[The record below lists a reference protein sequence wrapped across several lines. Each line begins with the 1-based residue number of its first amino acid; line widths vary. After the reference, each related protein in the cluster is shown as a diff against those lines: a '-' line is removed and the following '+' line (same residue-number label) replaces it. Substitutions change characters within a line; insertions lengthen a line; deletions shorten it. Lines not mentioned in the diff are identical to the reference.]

1 MIAFYSVLRYT
12 ICMDQ
17 ENYSKTLNAS
27 NFWYAHSYE
36 LEPDK
41 DSYYRH
47 NHSRYE
53 LYIFLEGDLDFI
65 VEDRVMPLK
74 SGTVVLIRPFQY
86 HYAMIKAST
95 VYHRIICNFDR
106 SLVYPELYSFLDG
119 GRELF
124 VWDDARYRAA
134 FHDLESHLGQYS
146 TGDAALLVQI
156 YLNRL
161 LMDLKYRVGTPP
173 DSHMLNPAVSRILK
187 FINGHI
193 YEPLSLKTIA
203 QQLYMSTSYLSQTFS
218 TYMKT
223 GLMDYVKQKKIQ
235 LAQQLIVDEHIHP
248 TEACKRLGFD
258 EYSTFYRLY
267 KKYVHEL
274 PSDGK

>member
-1 MIAFYSVLRYT
+1 ME
-12 ICMDQ
+12 Q
-17 ENYSKTLNAS
+17 EDYSKTLHAG
-27 NFWYAHSYE
+27 NFWYAHSY
-36 LEPDK
+36 DTTTNK

-65 VEDRVMPLK
+65 VEDRIMPLS
-74 SGTVVLIRPFQY
+74 SGTVILIQPFQY
-86 HYAMIKAST
+86 HYAAIRNAD
-95 VYHRIICNFDR
+95 VAYHRIICNFDR

-124 VWDDARYRAA
+124 AWDDVRYGRA
-134 FHDLESHLGQYS
+134 FDDLEQHLGQYS

-161 LMDLKYRVGTPP
+161 LMDLKYRVGPAP
-173 DSHMLNPAVSRILK
+173 DSRMLNPAISRILK

-235 LAQQLIVDEHIHP
+235 LAQQLIADEHIHP
-248 TEACKRLGFD
+248 TEVCKRLGFD